1 MTFTNFQ
8 FKGFNSSGQ
17 TGQSTARTGRD
28 KFSAA
33 IDDFI
38 RKSEFLM
45 EAVIKDAAQATF
57 NEAQSMV
64 RIDTGFLINSA
75 QASIGT
81 LPVGE
86 GKNTK
91 GDDYK
96 YPEWQD
102 SSVSASLLQ
111 WDLNSPFYFGWV
123 ANYARA
129 RENKDGFMRRAAQN
143 WPQHVNKA
151 VAKVKAASK

>member
-1 MTFTNFQ
+1 MTFTANI
-8 FKGFNSSGQ
+8 
-17 TGQSTARTGRD
+17 D
-28 KFSAA
+28 KFIA
-33 IDDFI
+33 
-38 RKSEFLM
+38 KSEAKL
-45 EAVIKDAAQATF
+45 EAVVKTAVQDTI
-57 NEAQSMV
+57 NEAQTIDDKGGFM
-64 RIDTGFLINSA
+64 RFDTGFLANSGM
-75 QASIGT
+75 ASIGT

-86 GKNTK
+86 SKNPGTQL
-91 GDDYK
+91 
-96 YPEWQD
+96 PEWNPQ
-102 SSVSASLLQ
+102 SIAAALLQ

>member
-1 MTFTNFQ
+1 MTFTA
-8 FKGFNSSGQ
+8 SI
-17 TGQSTARTGRD
+17 D
-28 KFSAA
+28 KFIA
-33 IDDFI
+33 
-38 RKSEFLM
+38 KSEAKL
-45 EAVIKDAAQATF
+45 EAVVKTAVQDTI
-57 NEAQSMV
+57 NEAQTSNRKGGFM
-64 RIDTGFLINSA
+64 RIDTGFLVNSG

-86 GKNTK
+86 SKNP
-91 GDDYK
+91 GVQL
-96 YPEWQD
+96 PEWNPQ
-102 SSVSASLLQ
+102 SIAAALLQ